1 MSMVD
6 IDALLQEVSADEPCG
21 PNLEYDPQFLEL
33 EQALQGKPE
42 VQYGDTIT
50 PAVPPEWK
58 VVKRLATGLL
68 ERSRD
73 LRVVMALARAGLAL
87 HGMDGLAESLALAR
101 RLLDERWDSVHPQ
114 LDPDDGMDP
123 MLRINSLAMLTD
135 GGFLREVKD
144 ATLLVL
150 PGLGPLSLRL
160 LELASGEIPTPE
172 GESKIE
178 LHSIEAAAMDADS
191 EKMAAALDAASRAF
205 DAATEV
211 ELTLVR
217 QVGSSQALNIDGLT
231 RMLRRGRDFLSEQQA
246 GTGQDGA
253 AAGEEGGAA
262 DEGGHGADDSDE
274 AGAAGEGGSAPAR
287 RGGRAGNNAAAISG
301 EITSRADVVRM
312 LDKINKYYQQY
323 EPSSPV
329 PLLLERAKRLVP
341 KNFFEIMEDLAPDGM
356 TQLLAV
362 SGPRPEDQQQQEY

>member
-6 IDALLQEVSADEPCG
+6 IDALLQEVSSDEPCG
-21 PNLEYDPQFLEL
+21 PNLEYDPEFLEL

-58 VVKRLATGLL
+58 TVKRLATGLL

-87 HGMDGLAESLALAR
+87 NGMDGLAESLALAR
-101 RLLDERWDSVHPQ
+101 RLLEERWDSVHPQ
-114 LDPDDGMDP
+114 LDPDDDMDP

-135 GGFLREVKD
+135 SGFLREVKD
-144 ATLLVL
+144 APLLML
-150 PGLGPLSLRL
+150 PGLGPLSMRL

-172 GESKIE
+172 GEAKIE
-178 LHSIEAAAMDADS
+178 LHSIEAAAMDADG

-205 DAATEV
+205 EAATEV

-231 RMLRRGRDFLSEQQA
+231 RMLRRGRDFLAEQQA
-246 GTGQDGA
+246 NAGGA
-253 AAGEEGGAA
+253 ASAQEQDAGEEDDGGT
-262 DEGGHGADDSDE
+262 DEEGDAGGDAQG
-274 AGAAGEGGSAPAR
+274 APAR
-287 RGGRAGNNAAAISG
+287 RAARGPAAISG
-301 EITSRADVVRM
+301 EITSRADVIRM

-356 TQLLAV
+356 TQLLVV